1 MNGFEFEL
9 IDGQLILTSL
19 PGNLPAYRIV
29 QGSTATKQLTE
40 TLKKR
45 IITAMVDNPD
55 AFQIPQSVR
64 NHPQFKS

>member
-9 IDGQLILTSL
+9 IDAQLILTSL
-19 PGNLPAYRIV
+19 PGNLATYRII
-29 QGSTATKQLTE
+29 QGPTTKQLTE

-55 AFQIPQSVR
+55 AFQIPHSVR
-64 NHPQFKS
+64 NHPQFKA

>member
-19 PGNLPAYRIV
+19 PGNLATYRIV